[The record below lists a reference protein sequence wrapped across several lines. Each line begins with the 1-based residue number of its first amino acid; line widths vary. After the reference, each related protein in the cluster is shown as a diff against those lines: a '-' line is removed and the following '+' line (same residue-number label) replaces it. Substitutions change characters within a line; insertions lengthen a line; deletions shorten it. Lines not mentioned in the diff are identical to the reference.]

1 MRITGSDCNPACQG
15 EIEWAEHRERP
26 EKEMAGEMTI
36 LGSAILALLLA
47 GYLAQQYLPMPTP
60 RVIGID
66 LGTTYCSVGVF
77 LPGKGE
83 VKVIADDSGHQ
94 SIPSIVSFT
103 ENDVCVG
110 YDGLELADANPQ
122 NTIYD
127 AKRFIGKIF
136 TPEEL
141 EKESA
146 RYSFKV
152 LNHKGNVF
160 FSITTNETFTVTP
173 EYISSQLLLKL
184 KKMAENYLSLPI
196 SKAVISVP
204 ADFDEMQRNFTVKA
218 ANLAGLDILRVINEP
233 TAAAMAYG
241 LHKADVFYV
250 LVVDLGG
257 GTLDVSLLNKQGGM
271 FLTRAMAGNNKLG
284 GQDFNQRLL
293 QYLYENIYSTYGSL
307 PSRKEEIHRLR
318 QAVEEIKLNL
328 TFFNSSWVRMPLTL
342 NLSQPSKE
350 ITKESLENPM
360 EQHVK
365 DAHSDDSSQLSKNK
379 GSFPDQVHFEMEI
392 SRKIFETLN
401 EDLFQK
407 ILVPVEEVLH
417 EGHVLKE
424 EVDEIV
430 LVGGSTRIPRIRQVI
445 RDFFGKDPNTSV
457 DPDLA
462 VVTGVAI
469 QAGIMGGSWPLQV
482 SAIEIPNRHLR
493 KSNFN

>member
-1 MRITGSDCNPACQG
+1 MS
-15 EIEWAEHRERP
+15 
-26 EKEMAGEMTI
+26 GEMTI

-60 RVIGID
+60 KVLGID

-77 LPGKGE
+77 HPGTGE
-83 VKVIADDSGHQ
+83 VKVIMDDDGHQ

-103 ENDVCVG
+103 ENDIYVG
-110 YDGLELADANPQ
+110 YEGLELADANPQ

-136 TPEEL
+136 SPEEL
-141 EKESA
+141 EKESD
-146 RYSFKV
+146 RYQFKV
-152 LNHKGNVF
+152 VNNDGEAVY
-160 FSITTNETFTVTP
+160 SIKTNETFTVTP
-173 EYISSQLLLKL
+173 EYIGSQLLLKL
-184 KKMAENYLSLPI
+184 KKMAEKYLGIPV

-204 ADFDEMQRNFTVKA
+204 AEFDERQRNYTVKA

-241 LHKADVFYV
+241 LHKVDVFNV

-293 QYLYENIYSTYGSL
+293 QYLYDNIYSTYGSL
-307 PSRKEEIHRLR
+307 PFLKEEIHRLR
-318 QAVEEIKLNL
+318 QSVEAVKLNL
-328 TFFNSSWVRMPLTL
+328 TSYNSSWVRMPLTL
-342 NLSQPSKE
+342 PAYRSTEPGRKVEEHRTQDNVALNQNNQKD
-350 ITKESLENPM
+350 ES
-360 EQHVK
+360 
-365 DAHSDDSSQLSKNK
+365 SDPEK
-379 GSFPDQVHFEMEI
+379 VHFETEI
-392 SRKIFETLN
+392 SRKLFEYLN

-407 ILVPVEEVLH
+407 ILVPIERVLK
-417 EGHVLKE
+417 EGHLGKE

-445 RDFFGKDPNTSV
+445 RDFFSKEPNTSV

-462 VVTGVAI
+462 VVIGVAI

-493 KSNFN
+493 KTNFN

>member
-1 MRITGSDCNPACQG
+1 MS
-15 EIEWAEHRERP
+15 
-26 EKEMAGEMTI
+26 GEMTI
-36 LGSAILALLLA
+36 LGSAILTLLLA

-60 RVIGID
+60 KVIGID

-77 LPGKGE
+77 HAGTGE
-83 VKVIADDSGHQ
+83 VKVIADSSGHQ
-94 SIPSIVSFT
+94 SIPSMVSFT
-103 ENDVCVG
+103 ENDVYAG
-110 YDGLELADANPQ
+110 YEALELADSNPQ

-141 EKESA
+141 ERESD
-146 RYSFKV
+146 RYPFKV
-152 LNHKGNVF
+152 LYKEGDAVY
-160 FSITTNETFTVTP
+160 SIKTNETFTVTS

-184 KKMAENYLSLPI
+184 KKMAEEYLGLPV

-204 ADFDEMQRNFTVKA
+204 AEFDQRQRNYTVKA

-241 LHKADVFYV
+241 LHKVDVYNV

-293 QYLYENIYSTYGSL
+293 QYLYDSIYTTYGSL
-307 PSRKEEIHRLR
+307 PPLKEEIHRLR
-318 QAVEEIKLNL
+318 QSVEAVKLNL
-328 TFFNSSWVRMPLTL
+328 TLHNSSWVRMPLTL
-342 NLSQPSKE
+342 PTRQQGKAEEQSQKVRPKE
-350 ITKESLENPM
+350 GASVREEERQN
-360 EQHVK
+360 
-365 DAHSDDSSQLSKNK
+365 DRSDIQ
-379 GSFPDQVHFEMEI
+379 QVHFEAEI
-392 SRKIFETLN
+392 SRKLFEHLN

-407 ILVPVEEVLH
+407 ILVPIER
-417 EGHVLKE
+417 VLKE
-424 EVDEIV
+424 GHLQKDEVDEIV

-445 RDFFGKDPNTSV
+445 RDYFGKEPNTSV

-493 KSNFN
+493 KTNFD

>member
-1 MRITGSDCNPACQG
+1 MS
-15 EIEWAEHRERP
+15 
-26 EKEMAGEMTI
+26 GEMTI
-36 LGSAILALLLA
+36 LGSAILTLLLA

-60 RVIGID
+60 KVIGID

-77 LPGKGE
+77 HAGTGE
-83 VKVIADDSGHQ
+83 VKVIADSSGHQ
-94 SIPSIVSFT
+94 SIPSMVSFT
-103 ENDVCVG
+103 ENDVYAG
-110 YDGLELADANPQ
+110 YEALELADSNPQ

-141 EKESA
+141 ERESD
-146 RYSFKV
+146 RYPFKV
-152 LNHKGNVF
+152 LYKEGEAVY
-160 FSITTNETFTVTP
+160 SIKTNETFTVTS

-184 KKMAENYLSLPI
+184 KKMAEEYLGLPV

-204 ADFDEMQRNFTVKA
+204 AEFDQRQRNYTVKA

-241 LHKADVFYV
+241 LHKVDVYNV

-293 QYLYENIYSTYGSL
+293 QYLYDSIYNTYGSL
-307 PSRKEEIHRLR
+307 PPLKEEIHRLR
-318 QAVEEIKLNL
+318 QSVEAVKLNL
-328 TFFNSSWVRMPLTL
+328 TLHNSSWVRMPLTL
-342 NLSQPSKE
+342 PTRQQGKAEEQSQKVRPKE
-350 ITKESLENPM
+350 GASVREEERQN
-360 EQHVK
+360 
-365 DAHSDDSSQLSKNK
+365 DRSDIQ
-379 GSFPDQVHFEMEI
+379 QVHFEAEI
-392 SRKIFETLN
+392 SRKLFEHLN

-407 ILVPVEEVLH
+407 ILVPIER
-417 EGHVLKE
+417 VLKE
-424 EVDEIV
+424 GHLQKDEVDEIV

-445 RDFFGKDPNTSV
+445 RDYFDKEPNTSV

-469 QAGIMGGSWPLQV
+469 QAGIVGGSWPLQV

-493 KSNFN
+493 KTNFD

>member
-1 MRITGSDCNPACQG
+1 MS
-15 EIEWAEHRERP
+15 
-26 EKEMAGEMTI
+26 GEMTI
-36 LGSAILALLLA
+36 LGSAILTLLLA

-60 RVIGID
+60 KVIGID

-77 LPGKGE
+77 HAGTGE
-83 VKVIADDSGHQ
+83 VKVIADSSGHQ
-94 SIPSIVSFT
+94 SIPSMVSFT
-103 ENDVCVG
+103 ENDVYAG
-110 YDGLELADANPQ
+110 YEALELADSNPQ

-141 EKESA
+141 ERESD
-146 RYSFKV
+146 RYPFKV
-152 LNHKGNVF
+152 LYKEGDAVY
-160 FSITTNETFTVTP
+160 SIKTNETFTVTS

-184 KKMAENYLSLPI
+184 KKMAEEYLGLPV

-204 ADFDEMQRNFTVKA
+204 AEFDQRQRNYTVKA

-241 LHKADVFYV
+241 LHKVDVYNV

-293 QYLYENIYSTYGSL
+293 QYLYDSIYTTYGSL
-307 PSRKEEIHRLR
+307 PPLKEEIHRLR
-318 QAVEEIKLNL
+318 QSVEAVKLNL
-328 TFFNSSWVRMPLTL
+328 TLHNSSRVRMPLTL
-342 NLSQPSKE
+342 PTRQEGKAEEQSQKVRPKE
-350 ITKESLENPM
+350 GASVREEERQNDRSNI
-360 EQHVK
+360 Q
-365 DAHSDDSSQLSKNK
+365 
-379 GSFPDQVHFEMEI
+379 QVHFEAEI
-392 SRKIFETLN
+392 SRKLFEHLN

-407 ILVPVEEVLH
+407 ILVPIER
-417 EGHVLKE
+417 VLKE
-424 EVDEIV
+424 GHLQKDEVDEIV

-445 RDFFGKDPNTSV
+445 RDYFDKEPNTSV

-469 QAGIMGGSWPLQV
+469 QAGIVGGSWPLQV

-493 KSNFN
+493 KTNFD